1 MWATAE
7 TERDG
12 GVTPAHCRMGSNW
25 GQNEDDS
32 EGEGDAGA
40 EPIMIK
46 TLDTRKELTKIR

>member
-1 MWATAE
+1 M
-7 TERDG
+7 
-12 GVTPAHCRMGSNW
+12 CSNW